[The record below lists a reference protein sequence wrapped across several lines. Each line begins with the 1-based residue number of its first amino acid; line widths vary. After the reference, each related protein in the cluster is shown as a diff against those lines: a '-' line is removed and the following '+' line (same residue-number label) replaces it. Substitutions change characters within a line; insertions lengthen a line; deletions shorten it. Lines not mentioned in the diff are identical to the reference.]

1 MSSAV
6 KAMVAGIVMAS
17 AMGADAA
24 AAASATGQWVVAD
37 GSSRIS
43 IQSCGA
49 ALCGT
54 VLTSSTAAHRGMT
67 ILRQMKPAGDDRW
80 VGTILDP
87 RTGSIY
93 HSKMTLEGNRLR
105 VQGCVAGGLICGGQ
119 SWTRAQ

>member
-1 MSSAV
+1 MGSAL
-6 KAMVAGIVMAS
+6 MAGP
-17 AMGADAA
+17 G
-24 AAASATGQWVVAD
+24 AAASALGQWVVAD
-37 GSSRIS
+37 GSARIA
-43 IQSCGA
+43 IQSCGS

-67 ILRQMKPAGDDRW
+67 ILRQMKPDGDDRW

-93 HSKMTLEGNRLR
+93 HSKMTLQGNRLR